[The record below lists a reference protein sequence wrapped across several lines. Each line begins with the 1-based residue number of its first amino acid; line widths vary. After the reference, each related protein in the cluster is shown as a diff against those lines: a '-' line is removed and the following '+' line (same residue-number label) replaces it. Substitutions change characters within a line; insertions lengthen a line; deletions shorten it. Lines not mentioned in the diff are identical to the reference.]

1 MNSLD
6 WAVLIGYF
14 GVMVAIG
21 VWSHKRVDNV
31 SDFFT
36 AGGKMPW
43 WLSGISHHMSGYSA
57 VMFTGYAGIAYT
69 YGVTSFVTWSFPI
82 ALGIAIGSKLFAP
95 RINRLR
101 SRLHVASPLE
111 YLKNRY
117 NLPTQQALAWSGML
131 LKIVDVGAKWAAIAT
146 LLSVFTGISL
156 NQGILITG
164 AITAVYCTIG
174 GLWADALTELGQ
186 FVIQLLAGLSMF
198 VTVVAKLA
206 DRHIGFLDAW
216 NRPEL
221 HGHGKP
227 LVGPYGTVFLLA
239 FLFIKLFE
247 YNGGM
252 LNQAQRYMAT
262 GSARAAERSARLSA
276 VLWLVWPVVLFFPM
290 WMSPL
295 LVHAHKP
302 DGSDSY
308 GLMTEQLLPH
318 GLLGL
323 VVVGFFSH
331 TMAMCS
337 SDANAIAAV
346 FTRDVAPVVSARA
359 RGWGE
364 RSGLVAARVTTVVF
378 LGLSMAVATQ
388 VNSPTFHDIITVVIK
403 WVAGL
408 MGPIAIPMMLGLLR
422 PFRRSGPTA
431 ALTSWALGL
440 LAFWLV
446 NYPISWEISGG
457 VPLQYQVSV
466 PLAVSL
472 VLYIAI
478 GYLKPEDT
486 PERLALIER
495 INTDVDAGPAGA
507 AVPASTGEDTIGAP
521 HQPL

>member
-1 MNSLD
+1 MNGLD
-6 WAVLIGYF
+6 WTVLIAYF

-111 YLKNRY
+111 YLKSRY
-117 NLPTQQALAWSGML
+117 DLKTQQALAWSGML

-186 FVIQLLAGLSMF
+186 FVIQLLAGIAMF
-198 VTVVAKLA
+198 VAVVLKL
-206 DRHIGFLDAW
+206 DDHGGFFGVWDEPALQ
-216 NRPEL
+216 
-221 HGHGKP
+221 GHGKP

-262 GSARAAERSARLSA
+262 ASPKEAERSARLSA
-276 VLWLVWPVVLFFPM
+276 ILWLVWPLVLFFPM

-295 LVHAHKP
+295 LVESQKP

-308 GLMTEQLLPH
+308 ALMTEQLLPH

-323 VVVGFFSH
+323 VIVGFFSH

-346 FTRDVAPVVSARA
+346 FTRDCAPVIWKRA
-359 RGWGE
+359 RSWTDS
-364 RSGLVAARVTTVVF
+364 SGLVAARVTTVVF
-378 LGLSMAVATQ
+378 LGLSMAAATQ
-388 VNSPTFHDIITVVIK
+388 VNSPAFKDIITVVIK

-408 MGPIAIPMMLGLLR
+408 MGPMAIPMMLGLLR

-431 ALTSWALGL
+431 ALGSWSMGL

-446 NYPISWEISGG
+446 NYPIDWNVEGG
-457 VPLQYQVSV
+457 VPLQYQVSI

-472 VLYIAI
+472 VLYILI
-478 GYLKPEDT
+478 GFLRPEDT
-486 PERLALIER
+486 PERLAIIESV
-495 INTDVDAGPAGA
+495 NTDGDGDGA
-507 AVPASTGEDTIGAP
+507 AAARLPVPEPEPADAVRAKD
-521 HQPL
+521 

>member
-1 MNSLD
+1 M
-6 WAVLIGYF
+6 
-14 GVMVAIG
+14 
-21 VWSHKRVDNV
+21 
-31 SDFFT
+31 
-36 AGGKMPW
+36 
-43 WLSGISHHMSGYSA
+43 
-57 VMFTGYAGIAYT
+57 
-69 YGVTSFVTWSFPI
+69 
-82 ALGIAIGSKLFAP
+82 
-95 RINRLR
+95 
-101 SRLHVASPLE
+101 
-111 YLKNRY
+111 KNRY
-117 NLPTQQALAWSGML
+117 NLRTQQALAWSGML
-131 LKIVDVGAKWAAIAT
+131 LKIVDVAAKWAAIAT
-146 LLSVFTGISL
+146 LLSVFTGVSL

-186 FVIQLLAGLSMF
+186 FVIQLLAGVSMF
-198 VTVVAKLA
+198 VAVVLKLN
-206 DRHIGFLDAW
+206 DKGIGFLGAW
-216 NRPEL
+216 DEPAL
-221 HGHGKP
+221 QGHGKP

-262 GSARAAERSARLSA
+262 KSPYEAERSARLSA
-276 VLWLVWPVVLFFPM
+276 ALWLIWPTVLFFPM

-295 LVHAHKP
+295 LVHAQKP

-346 FTRDVAPVVSARA
+346 FTRDVAPVVSAKARA
-359 RGWGE
+359 WND
-364 RSGLVAARVTTVVF
+364 RSGLIAARVTTVVF

-388 VNSPTFHDIITVVIK
+388 VNSPTFKDIITVVIK

-422 PFRRSGPTA
+422 PFRKSGPTA
-431 ALTSWALGL
+431 ALTSWAAGL
-440 LAFWLV
+440 FAFWLV
-446 NYPISWEISGG
+446 NYPINWQVDGG
-457 VPLQYQVSV
+457 VPLQYQVSI

-472 VLYIAI
+472 ILYILI
-478 GYLKPEDT
+478 GYVKPEDT
-486 PERLALIER
+486 PERDALIER
-495 INTDVDAGPAGA
+495 INGGGDDDGDAVAV
-507 AVPASTGEDTIGAP
+507 AVPAQTGAGDDVVGSSKP
-521 HQPL
+521 

>member
-1 MNSLD
+1 M
-6 WAVLIGYF
+6 
-14 GVMVAIG
+14 
-21 VWSHKRVDNV
+21 
-31 SDFFT
+31 
-36 AGGKMPW
+36 
-43 WLSGISHHMSGYSA
+43 
-57 VMFTGYAGIAYT
+57 
-69 YGVTSFVTWSFPI
+69 
-82 ALGIAIGSKLFAP
+82 
-95 RINRLR
+95 
-101 SRLHVASPLE
+101 ASPLE

-117 NLPTQQALAWSGML
+117 NLKTQQALAWSGML
-131 LKIVDVGAKWAAIAT
+131 LKIVDVAAKWAAIAT
-146 LLSVFTGISL
+146 LLSVFTGVSL

-186 FVIQLLAGLSMF
+186 FIIQLLAGVSMF
-198 VTVVAKLA
+198 VAVVLKLN
-206 DRHIGFLDAW
+206 DKGIGFLGAW
-216 NRPEL
+216 DEPAL
-221 HGHGKP
+221 QGHGKP

-262 GSARAAERSARLSA
+262 TSPYAAERSARLSA
-276 VLWLVWPVVLFFPM
+276 ALWLIWPTVLFFPM

-295 LVHAHKP
+295 LVHAQKP

-346 FTRDVAPVVSARA
+346 FTRDVAPVVSAKARA
-359 RGWGE
+359 WND
-364 RSGLVAARVTTVVF
+364 RSGLIAARVTTVVF

-388 VNSPTFHDIITVVIK
+388 VNSPTFKDIITVVIK

-422 PFRRSGPTA
+422 PFRKSGPTA
-431 ALTSWALGL
+431 ALTSWAAGL
-440 LAFWLV
+440 FAFWLV
-446 NYPISWEISGG
+446 NYPINWEVDGG
-457 VPLQYQVSV
+457 VPLQYQVSI

-472 VLYIAI
+472 VLYILI
-478 GYLKPEDT
+478 GYVKPEDT
-486 PERLALIER
+486 PERDALIEK
-495 INTDVDAGPAGA
+495 INGGGDDDGEAAAV
-507 AVPASTGEDTIGAP
+507 AVPAQAQAGAGTTSWAASRRTQAP
-521 HQPL
+521 RG

>member
-1 MNSLD
+1 MNGLD

-21 VWSHKRVDNV
+21 VWSHRRVDDV
-31 SDFFT
+31 GDFFT
-36 AGGKMPW
+36 AGGRMPW

-57 VMFTGYAGIAYT
+57 VMFTGYAGIAYV
-69 YGVTSFVTWSFPI
+69 YGVTSYVTWALPI
-82 ALGIAIGSKLFAP
+82 AIGIAIGSRLFAP

-101 SRLHVASPLE
+101 SRLGVASPLE

-117 NLPTQQALAWSGML
+117 DLRTQQALAWSGML

-146 LLSVFTGISL
+146 LLSVFTGLSL

-186 FVIQLLAGLSMF
+186 FVIQLLAGIAMLVAVAMKLS
-198 VTVVAKLA
+198 
-206 DRHIGFLDAW
+206 DRHIGLLDAW
-216 NRPEL
+216 DRPAL
-221 HGHGKP
+221 HDHAQP
-227 LVGPYGTVFLLA
+227 LAGPYGTVFLLA

-262 GSARAAERSARLSA
+262 ASAREAERSARLSA
-276 VLWLVWPVVLFFPM
+276 LLWLVWPLVLFLPM
-290 WMSPL
+290 WLAPL
-295 LVHAHKP
+295 LVTAHKP

-308 GLMTEQLLPH
+308 ALMTEQLLPH

-337 SDANAIAAV
+337 SDANAVAAV
-346 FTRDVAPVVSARA
+346 FTRDVVPVLWRRA

-364 RSGLVAARVTTVVF
+364 RVGLLAARVTTVVF

-388 VNSPTFHDIITVVIK
+388 VDSPALKDIITVVIK

-431 ALTSWALGL
+431 ALTSWAAGL

-446 NYPISWEISGG
+446 NYPISWHVQGG

-472 VLYIAI
+472 VLYIVI
-478 GYLKPEDT
+478 GLIKPEDT
-486 PERLALIER
+486 PERLAVIER
-495 INTDVDAGPAGA
+495 INTDGDGAEA
-507 AVPASTGEDTIGAP
+507 AVPTPAAQARG
-521 HQPL
+521 